1 MRETHSIYWHHF
13 LRPVGLQQGLQE
25 MQASP
30 VDSGSSASEG
40 IPELDGKL
48 GLNALYVPS
57 NFKIIL
63 WFHPFLMG
71 FLWLTLKS
79 EHRSDCS
86 QTPVHDLWLDT
97 ESSMGNRDNYLGN
110 CKANQHTCLLLPPR
124 GRNGGSHLSRGP
136 WIVCPLVNLEDENW
150 AS

>member
-63 WFHPFLMG
+63 
-71 FLWLTLKS
+71 
-79 EHRSDCS
+79 
-86 QTPVHDLWLDT
+86 
-97 ESSMGNRDNYLGN
+97 
-110 CKANQHTCLLLPPR
+110 
-124 GRNGGSHLSRGP
+124 
-136 WIVCPLVNLEDENW
+136 
-150 AS
+150 